1 MGGLARAGA
10 VSACPVSEGIAHVHG
25 GDGDGRRG
33 AGDELAAEGA
43 PADARRE
50 EEAAGTAPAAGAAAV
65 GAAGADAAGVAAGV
79 AGVADA
85 AVGGEGLPR
94 QAGDAE
100 DWAAEETRL
109 GRVVYSTMTQQ
120 EEP

>member
-10 VSACPVSEGIAHVHG
+10 VSACPVSEGTAHVHG

-33 AGDELAAEGA
+33 ADDELAAEEV
-43 PADARRE
+43 PADARRG
-50 EEAAGTAPAAGAAAV
+50 EEAAGTAP
-65 GAAGADAAGVAAGV
+65 
-79 AGVADA
+79 A

-100 DWAAEETRL
+100 DWVAEETRL